1 MHFSLVSLINF
12 SQITSLML
20 SEIIHSSPSSKAS
33 KMQFVSRRLLIA
45 SVLIFALMLTSFKK
59 VAANSDQDEKPR
71 PNILL
76 VTADDLAYNSVGA
89 FGCRLPGVTPNID
102 RLAEQ
107 GIKFTHAHVNTA
119 VCQPCRQSWM
129 TGRFPHNN
137 GAEGFEPIDRS
148 VPTLPEQLKRRGYV
162 NGILGKEIHHQP
174 VDRFFWDFIPF
185 KTEKEAVWR
194 KGHSRNPK
202 LFHRYSAKFFEMAKE
217 QEKPFFLIA
226 NSHDPHRPFVGSELD
241 AKSWGESKPPVSKQ
255 FAPEEIEVLG
265 YLPDIE
271 KVRKEVAQ
279 YYGNVYRCDQN
290 IGAVLKALHESG
302 LEDNT
307 LVIFL
312 SDHGAAF
319 PFAKAQCYL
328 NSTKTPLIVKWPGK
342 IKPGSVDSTHFVTG
356 IDLMP
361 TIMKAAGLS
370 PIPKLD
376 GRSFLPLL
384 VDQPQKGREYAYS
397 TYYQIFARIR
407 YPMRCVQN
415 QDYGYIYNFWADHEL
430 SMSGD
435 STGGITWKAM
445 IEAAETDPEIAKRVE
460 LYKYRVPEE
469 FYHWK
474 EDPDGLN
481 NLADDPASADEL
493 QKFRNKMLEMMQR
506 YDDPAYEAYRDR
518 HEQGVLK
525 AFMEAQREKAKP
537 TKPVVRF

>member
-1 MHFSLVSLINF
+1 MQIVSPMF
-12 SQITSLML
+12 RPATL
-20 SEIIHSSPSSKAS
+20 SI
-33 KMQFVSRRLLIA
+33 L
-45 SVLIFALMLTSFKK
+45 ALMLTGLQN
-59 VAANSDQDEKPR
+59 VAANSDPDAKPR

-89 FGCRLPGVTPNID
+89 FGCKVPGITPNID
-102 RLAEQ
+102 KLAEQ
-107 GIKFTHAHVNTA
+107 GIRFTHAHVNTA

-137 GAEGFEPIDRS
+137 GAEGFEPIDRG
-148 VPTLPEQLKRRGYV
+148 VPTLPEQLKSRGYV

-174 VDRFFWDFIPF
+174 VERFFWDFIPF

-194 KGHSRNPK
+194 NGHSRNPE
-202 LFHRYSAKFFEMAKE
+202 LFHRYSAKFFEMAKK
-217 QEKPFFLIA
+217 QNKPFFLIA
-226 NSHDPHRPFVGSELD
+226 NSHDPHRPFVGSEID
-241 AKSWGESKPPVSKQ
+241 ARSWGDHKPPVSKQ
-255 FAPEEIEVLG
+255 FAPNEIEMLG

-271 KVRKEVAQ
+271 NVRKEVAQ

-290 IGAVLKALHESG
+290 IGAVLKALQESG

-307 LVIFL
+307 LIIFL

-342 IKPGSVDSTHFVTG
+342 IQPGSVDSTHFVTG

-361 TIMKAAGLS
+361 TMLEAAGLS
-370 PIPKLD
+370 RTPKLD
-376 GRSFLPLL
+376 GQSFLPLL
-384 VDQPQKGREYAYS
+384 SGKQQKDREYAYAS
-397 TYYQIFARIR
+397 FYQIFARIR

-415 QDYGYIYNFWADHEL
+415 REYAYIYNFWADHETA
-430 SMSGD
+430 MTGD

-445 IEAAETDPEIAKRVE
+445 IEAAKTDPEIAKRVE
-460 LYKYRVPEE
+460 LYKYRVSEE
-469 FYHWK
+469 FYNLK

-481 NLADDPASADEL
+481 NLADNPAYAPEL
-493 QKFRNKMLEMMQR
+493 EKFRIKMLEMMKR
-506 YDDPAYEAYRDR
+506 YDDPAHDAYRDR
-518 HEQGVLK
+518 HKSSVLK
-525 AFMEAQREKAKP
+525 AFMEAQREQAKN

>member
-1 MHFSLVSLINF
+1 MHILALFLAAF
-12 SQITSLML
+12 QIT
-20 SEIIHSSPSSKAS
+20 AS
-33 KMQFVSRRLLIA
+33 
-45 SVLIFALMLTSFKK
+45 TG
-59 VAANSDQDEKPR
+59 NQDAVPP
-71 PNILL
+71 PNILI

-89 FGCRLPGVTPNID
+89 FGCKIPGITPNID
-102 RLAEQ
+102 QLAEQ

-137 GAEGFEPIDRS
+137 GAEGFEPIDPN
-148 VPTLPEQLKRRGYV
+148 VPTLPEQLKQRGYV

-174 VDRFFWDFIPF
+174 VERFFWDFIPF
-185 KTEKEAVWR
+185 KDEKEAIWR
-194 KGHSRNPK
+194 NGHSRHPE
-202 LFHRYSAKFFEMAKE
+202 LFYRYSAKFFSMAKE
-217 QEKPFFLIA
+217 QDKPFFLIA
-226 NSHDPHRPFVGSELD
+226 NSHDPHRPFVGSDID
-241 AKSWGESKPPVSKQ
+241 ARSWGDNKPPIDKQ
-255 FAPEEIEVLG
+255 FTPEDIEMLG

-290 IGAVLKALHESG
+290 IGAVLKALQESG
-302 LEDNT
+302 LEEDT

-319 PFAKAQCYL
+319 PFSKAQCYL

-342 IKPGSVDSTHFVTG
+342 IEPGSVDSKHFVTG

-361 TIMKAAGLS
+361 TIMEAAGLS
-370 PIPKLD
+370 AIPKLD

-384 VDQPQKGREYAYS
+384 IGQPQQNREFAFT

-415 QDYGYIYNFWADHEL
+415 EHYGYIYNFWADHETA
-430 SMSGD
+430 MTGD
-435 STGGITWKAM
+435 ATGGLTWKAM
-445 IEAAETDPEIAKRVE
+445 IEAAKTDPEIAKRVE

-469 FYHWK
+469 FYNWK
-474 EDPDGLN
+474 EDPDGLH
-481 NLADDPASADEL
+481 NLADDPAYAKEL
-493 QKFRNKMLEMMQR
+493 EAFRGRMLDMMKQ

-518 HEQGVLK
+518 KKPGVVQ
-525 AFMEAQREKAKP
+525 AFMEAQREKAKR
-537 TKPVVRF
+537 TKPVERF

>member
-1 MHFSLVSLINF
+1 MRFSPVSVIDM
-12 SQITSLML
+12 SQTTSLML
-20 SEIIHSSPSSKAS
+20 SDITHVSPYSKAS
-33 KMQFVSRRLLIA
+33 KMQFVSPRFLSANLSI
-45 SVLIFALMLTSFKK
+45 LALMLTGFQN
-59 VAANSDQDEKPR
+59 VAANSGQDAKPR

-89 FGCRLPGVTPNID
+89 FGCKVPGITPNID
-102 RLAEQ
+102 KLAEQ
-107 GIKFTHAHVNTA
+107 GIRFTHAHVNTA

-137 GAEGFEPIDRS
+137 GAEGFEPIDRG
-148 VPTLPEQLKRRGYV
+148 VPTLPEQLKSRGYV

-174 VDRFFWDFIPF
+174 VERFFWDFIPF
-185 KTEKEAVWR
+185 KTEKEGVWR
-194 KGHSRNPK
+194 SGHSRNPE
-202 LFHRYSAKFFEMAKE
+202 LFHRYSAKFFEIAKK
-217 QEKPFFLIA
+217 QNKPFFLIA
-226 NSHDPHRPFVGSELD
+226 NSHDPHRPFVGSEID
-241 AKSWGESKPPVSKQ
+241 ARSWGDHKPPVSKQ
-255 FAPEEIEVLG
+255 FAPDEIEMLG

-290 IGAVLKALHESG
+290 IGAVLKALQESG

-342 IKPGSVDSTHFVTG
+342 TKPGSVDSTHFVTG

-361 TIMKAAGLS
+361 TMMEAAGLS
-370 PIPKLD
+370 RIPKLD
-376 GRSFLPLL
+376 GQSFLPLL
-384 VDQPQKGREYAYS
+384 SGKQQKGREYAYA
-397 TYYQIFARIR
+397 TFYQIFARVR
-407 YPMRCVQN
+407 YPMRCVQKSE
-415 QDYGYIYNFWADHEL
+415 YGYIYNFWADHETA
-430 SMSGD
+430 MSGD

-445 IEAAETDPEIAKRVE
+445 IEAAKTDPKIAKRVE
-460 LYKYRVPEE
+460 LYKYRVSEE
-469 FYHWK
+469 FYNLK

-481 NLADDPASADEL
+481 NLADNPAYAHEL
-493 QKFRNKMLEMMQR
+493 EKFRNKMLEMMKR
-506 YDDPAYEAYRDR
+506 YDDPAHEAYRDR
-518 HEQGVLK
+518 HKPGVLK
-525 AFMEAQREKAKP
+525 AFMEAQREKAKN